1 MKSLSFAIIDRYML
15 REFAV
20 HLLAISGV
28 LWLIYVAT
36 RFARYL
42 AQAAVGNIP
51 ADVIFSLLWLNS
63 LGALSVLFP
72 IATFLAVMLSLGRM
86 HSDNE
91 LTVMAACGVHDNRI
105 VRNVAVFAGVM
116 AIIVAYLALQVVP
129 DMRSDRYALEEK
141 AEVTANTT
149 GLVAGSFKESQGG
162 DWTFYSESISDDK
175 QTMQSVFIEI
185 ERDDRP
191 ITLRS
196 KSGHFEIDP
205 DTGDKYLILEDG
217 YRYEGAAGDR
227 DFAIA
232 DFTTHSILV
241 ERGGEVQVRQKQKSM
256 PTTALWQRGTSEDLA
271 ELQWRIATA
280 VMTMILSLIAVPLT
294 RAGPRQGRYVGFLPA
309 VIIYIVYSNLLGVT
323 RAWIEKDQI
332 APLTGALWVHL
343 LMIGVMIVLFKRA
356 TLSRLIKRRRMAQ
369 T

>member
-20 HLLAISGV
+20 HVLAISAV
-28 LWLIYVAT
+28 LWLIYVGT

-51 ADVIFSLLWLNS
+51 ADVIFSLLWFNS
-63 LGALSVLFP
+63 LGALSVLLP

-86 HSDNE
+86 NSDNE
-91 LTVMAACGVHDNRI
+91 LTVMAACGVPDKRI
-105 VRNVAVFAGVM
+105 IRNVSVFAGVM
-116 AIIVAYLALQVVP
+116 AIIVAYLALLVVP
-129 DMRSDRYALEEK
+129 DMRSGRYELEQK

-185 ERDDRP
+185 ERDERP

-196 KSGHFEIDP
+196 KRGHFEIDP
-205 DTGDKYLILEDG
+205 DTGDKYLVLEDG

-232 DFTTHSILV
+232 DFATHSILI

-256 PTTALWQRGTSEDLA
+256 PTTELWERGTSEDMA

-280 VMTMILSLIAVPLT
+280 VMTIILSLMAVSLT

-323 RAWIEKDQI
+323 RAWIEKEQI
-332 APLTGALWVHL
+332 SPLVGALWVHV
-343 LMIGVMIVLFKRA
+343 LMIVVMVFLFNRG
-356 TLSRLIKRRRMAQ
+356 TLSRLLRQRRIAKS
-369 T
+369 